1 MSVGTQKIEAVL
13 IDISGVLAVG
23 GQATRGAVEAL
34 GRLRE
39 AGKAVRFLTNTTR
52 KPRGVLLEQLGA
64 MGFELSAEEVFT
76 APLAA
81 RRVLEQQGW
90 RPHLLVHPDLRPDF
104 EGLATDRPNAVV
116 VGDAG
121 QAFSYD
127 TLNRAFRVLADER
140 GGGGASG
147 QDDADGGEGGGGG
160 AALISMGSNR
170 YFRDGD
176 GKLSLDMGPFVA
188 ALEFA
193 AGVKARVTG
202 KPAAGFFRA
211 ALQDVGVR
219 AGSAV
224 MIGDDL
230 PNDIG
235 GAMNCGIAGV
245 LVRTGK
251 FRPADEHDAE
261 VHPEAVCD
269 DFSAAVGWVLG
280 QK

>member
-1 MSVGTQKIEAVL
+1 MAETPANIKAVL

-23 GQATRGAVEAL
+23 GEATPGAVEAL
-34 GRLRE
+34 VRLRDS
-39 AGKAVRFLTNTTR
+39 GRAVRFLTNTTR
-52 KPRGVLLEQLGA
+52 KPRAALLEQLGA
-64 MGFELSAEEVFT
+64 MGFELSADEVFT

-81 RRVLEQQGW
+81 RRVLEQHGW
-90 RPHLLVHPDLRPDF
+90 RPHLLVHPDLLPDF
-104 EGLATDRPNAVV
+104 EGLDIDRPNAVV

-121 QAFSYD
+121 PAFDYD
-127 TLNRAFRVLADER
+127 ALNAAFRVLVD
-140 GGGGASG
+140 GGGSG
-147 QDDADGGEGGGGG
+147 PDADDGRS

-170 YFRDGD
+170 YFRDAD

-193 AGVKARVTG
+193 AGLRARVTG

-219 AGSAV
+219 AASAV

-235 GAMNCGIAGV
+235 GAIHCGIAGV

-251 FRPADEHDAE
+251 FRPADEHDPE

-269 DFSAAVGWVLG
+269 DFAAAVDWVLSQG
-280 QK
+280 